1 MPPDACVEGLIMS
14 GQQFPIVIDGETI
27 QPVGRPT
34 YLIIRNG
41 ELAEVGAGTGRFMI
55 GEKQK
60 ETWRFLIDQV
70 GEDKMVLLPD
80 ELYEEEWGPYRQKA
94 LDEGC

>member
-1 MPPDACVEGLIMS
+1 MS

-41 ELAEVGAGTGRFMI
+41 ELAEVGARTGRFMI
-55 GEKQK
+55 GEKQQ

-70 GEDKMVLLPD
+70 GKDKMVLLPD